1 MGSRF
6 SKLGTLCVVLVAALA
21 LVASTALGAHRHA
34 SAPAGPKQ
42 VSAASWQAIVAKAKQ
57 EGSVT
62 IYTIGAPTGYAAL
75 AVKFKQ
81 IYGITVTVNRQVDNT
96 LVAQINAEES
106 TGKAV
111 ADVWVAAAKPL
122 VLGALKHKWVVDAVG
137 PNFFAKRYD
146 RKKMLI
152 GKSWIMGSSLL
163 GIAWNTQAYPKGV
176 KDVTDFLDPA
186 FKGKLSIPD
195 PRISSSNVDWYH
207 WAEANYGGPS
217 FLTKLAAQNP
227 KVYGS
232 SLTAT
237 QAVASGEIIGA
248 TQAAGSAA
256 VTLKAA
262 GAPVGYALPNKGN
275 AWNAANIGMILKQ
288 APHPN
293 AAQVLANF
301 LISPTGQALAQQG
314 LGALYPNVPGTFY
327 SPPRVARANDLSPA
341 KVAAFIA
348 DWSKLFLH

>member
-1 MGSRF
+1 MGRF
-6 SKLGTLCVVLVAALA
+6 MKLGTLCSVAAAALA
-21 LVASTALGAHRHA
+21 LVASTASGAHRQA
-34 SAPAGPKQ
+34 LAATATGKP
-42 VSAASWQAIVAKAKQ
+42 SAAAWKAIVAKAKA

-62 IYTIGAPTGYAAL
+62 IYTIGAPTSYAAL
-75 AVKFKQ
+75 AAKFKEL
-81 IYGITVTVNRQVDNT
+81 YGINVTVNRQVDNT

-111 ADVWVAAAKPL
+111 ADVWVATAKPL
-122 VLGALKHKWVVDAVG
+122 ILGALEHKWVVDAVG

-146 RKKMLI
+146 REKMLI
-152 GKSWIMGSSLL
+152 GKAWIAGSSLL
-163 GIAWNTQAYPKGV
+163 GIAWNTSAFPQGV
-176 KDVTDFLDPA
+176 KDMTDFLNPA

-195 PRISSSNVDWYH
+195 PRISPSNVDWYN
-207 WAEANYGGPS
+207 WATSAYGAG
-217 FLTKLAAQNP
+217 FLTKLAAMNP

-232 SLTAT
+232 SLTAA

-262 GAPVGYALPNKGN
+262 GAPVAYALPNKGN

-301 LISPTGQALAQQG
+301 LISPAGQALAQQG
-314 LGALYPNVPGTFY
+314 LGALYPNVPGTYY
-327 SPPRVARANDLSPA
+327 SPPRVARASDLSAA
-341 KVAAFIA
+341 KVAAFITE
-348 DWSKLFLH
+348 WSKLFLH

>member
-1 MGSRF
+1 MGRF
-6 SKLGTLCVVLVAALA
+6 MKLGTLCVVAASALA
-21 LVASTALGAHRHA
+21 LLASTASGAPSQTAA
-34 SAPAGPKQ
+34 SGKPL
-42 VSAASWQAIVAKAKQ
+42 SAAAWNALVAKAKA

-75 AVKFKQ
+75 AAKFKEV
-81 IYGITVTVNRQVDNT
+81 YGINVTVNRQVDNV
-96 LVAQINAEES
+96 LVAQVNAEES

-111 ADVWVAAAKPL
+111 ADIWVAAAKPL
-122 VLGALKHKWVVDAVG
+122 VLGALQHKWVVDAVG

-146 RKKMLI
+146 RTKMLL
-152 GKSWIMGSSLL
+152 GKAWITGSSLL
-163 GIAWNTQAYPKGV
+163 GIAWNTSAYPQGV
-176 KDVTDFLDPA
+176 KDMPDFLNPA

-195 PRISSSNVDWYH
+195 PRISPANVDWYN
-207 WAEANYGGPS
+207 WVTANYGAA

-237 QAVASGEIIGA
+237 QAIASGEIIGA
-248 TQAAGSAA
+248 TQSAGSAA

-262 GAPVGYALPNKGN
+262 GAPVAYALPNKGK
-275 AWNAANIGMILKQ
+275 AWNSANIGMILKQ
-288 APHPN
+288 APHPA
-293 AAQVLANF
+293 AAQLLANF
-301 LISPTGQALAQQG
+301 LISPAGQALAQQG

-341 KVAAFIA
+341 KVSAFIA
-348 DWSKLFLH
+348 EWSKLFLK

>member
-1 MGSRF
+1 M
-6 SKLGTLCVVLVAALA
+6 KLGTLCSIVAAVLA
-21 LVASTALGAHRHA
+21 LVASTASGAHRQAAAA
-34 SAPAGPKQ
+34 SPSGKP
-42 VSAASWQAIVAKAKQ
+42 SAAAWKAIVAKAKA

-75 AVKFKQ
+75 AAKFKDL
-81 IYGITVTVNRQVDNT
+81 YGINVTVNRQVDNT

-111 ADVWVAAAKPL
+111 ADVWVATAKPL
-122 VLGALKHKWVVDAVG
+122 ILGALDHKWVVDAVG

-146 RKKMLI
+146 REKMLI
-152 GKSWIMGSSLL
+152 GKAWIAGSSLL
-163 GIAWNTQAYPKGV
+163 GIAWNTSAFPQGV
-176 KDVTDFLDPA
+176 KDLTDFLNPA

-195 PRISSSNVDWYH
+195 PRISPSNVDWYN
-207 WAEANYGGPS
+207 WATSAYGAG
-217 FLTKLAAQNP
+217 FLTKLAAMNP

-232 SLTAT
+232 SLTAA

-262 GAPVGYALPNKGN
+262 GAPVAYALPNHGK
-275 AWNAANIGMILKQ
+275 AWNAANIGMVLKQ

-301 LISPTGQALAQQG
+301 LISPAGQALAQQG
-314 LGALYPNVPGTFY
+314 LGALYPNVPGTYY
-327 SPPRVARANDLSPA
+327 SPPRVARASDLSAA
-341 KVAAFIA
+341 KVAAFITE
-348 DWSKLFLH
+348 WSKLFLH